1 MINAFFPP
9 LLNMF
14 TQCDVIKNLVRRYLL
29 RCCNVASHGNVTVSI
44 IYFVAFI
51 TEMEVLVLFLC
62 RQWSRKGFG
71 AMGISPPTF

>member
-1 MINAFFPP
+1 
-9 LLNMF
+9 MF

-62 RQWSRKGFG
+62 RHWSRKGFG